1 MGSGRPTAEVG
12 RRLAAYLDRV
22 VGGAGPLPARR
33 FARDVVRGVLGAQ
46 SVRLSRI
53 GEALGEDIL
62 PDSMERRL
70 SRNLGAAKL
79 DYGRVQ
85 HQYLRHAADRLDDD
99 AVVAVDSSDIMKP
112 YAKAMEGL
120 GTVYDG
126 SKRNEHANG
135 YWMLGMTAVTGEGR
149 HVPLHLEAYSLGMDE
164 GISQAIVLRQ
174 ALADVVP
181 YVPAGALWVFDRGY
195 DGTGT
200 VELLSEVFI
209 RWAIRQRGDRY
220 LVYRGKQVICRKLAD
235 RVPTPH
241 RAKLTIDKQG
251 VGKKPRKVLLEY
263 GAAPVRLPDNPTPLW
278 LVVVWGFGKNP
289 VMLLTNVPC
298 GDAKNL
304 RRVVLSYGK
313 RWAAEEAFRFVKCV
327 TDGFH
332 IEDVRVLRY
341 EPLRRLVFF
350 AFLAAGF
357 VADLERTPMLVKLL
371 VAAVWLL
378 KKCREVTRFL
388 FYQLARAVAATLAL
402 AQRPRGHPR

>member
-1 MGSGRPTAEVG
+1 MGSPRPATEVG

-22 VGGAGPLPARR
+22 VDGAGPLPARQ
-33 FARDVVRGVLGAQ
+33 FAGDVVRGILGAQ

-62 PDSMERRL
+62 PESMERRL

-79 DYGRVQ
+79 DYGRMQ

-112 YAKAMEGL
+112 YARAMEGL

-126 SKRNEHANG
+126 STKNEHATG
-135 YWMLGMTAVTGEGR
+135 YWMLEMTAVTGEGR
-149 HVPLHLEAYSLGMDE
+149 YVPLHLEAYSLGMDE
-164 GISQAIVLRQ
+164 GISQAVVLRQ

-195 DGTGT
+195 DGAGT
-200 VELLSEVFI
+200 VELLGENFI

-220 LVYRGKQVICRKLAD
+220 LVHRGEQVICRKLAD

-241 RAKLTIDKQG
+241 RAKLTIDKRG
-251 VGKKPRKVLLEY
+251 VGKKPRKLLLNY
-263 GAAPVRLPDNPTPLW
+263 GAAPVRLPGNPAPLW
-278 LVVVWGFGKNP
+278 LAVVWGFGKNP
-289 VMLLTNVPC
+289 QMLLTNVPC

-304 RRVVLSYGK
+304 RRVALSYGK
-313 RWAAEEAFRFVKCV
+313 RWAAEEVFRFVKCG

-357 VADLERTPMLVKLL
+357 VADLERVPVLVKLL
-371 VAAVWLL
+371 VAGVWLL
-378 KKCREVTRFL
+378 KKCREATNFL
-388 FYQLARAVAATLAL
+388 YYQLARAVAAVLAWRRR
-402 AQRPRGHPR
+402 APP